1 MRIAVVGAGY
11 VGVNCGAA
19 LAYIGH
25 RVSVIER
32 SQERLELLRAGRSP
46 IHEHGLSDLLVHP
59 SVRSRISFH
68 DGPAEPVP
76 LSDMVMIAVGTPPRR
91 NGQAD
96 TRYVEEAAGEVAAA
110 LRPGQRVVLVVKS
123 TVPVGTNRRVRSV
136 VERTLQ
142 QRGVACEALCASN
155 PEFLREGR
163 ALADM
168 LYPDRIVVGAETDD
182 AVDALHRLYRPIL
195 EQSFDPPPL
204 LDRPQGYAL
213 PRLIVTSPESA
224 ELIKYASNAF
234 LATKISF
241 INEVAGL
248 CERLGADVVE
258 VARGMGL
265 DSRIGPGFLQA
276 GLGWGGSCFPKD
288 TSALISM
295 GCDHDYAMPLL
306 QATVEVNRR
315 QRQHAIDRLQNA
327 LKGLRGRT
335 VGLLGL
341 TFKAGTDDARESPA
355 LDLIPMLLD
364 RGAYVQV
371 HDPVALGRFRHDP
384 ASEEVA
390 CCDEAVGAAAGADG
404 LIVATEW
411 PEYRDLDWDAVAA
424 AMRTPVVLDGRNCL
438 DVSRLE
444 RAGITVLRI
453 GQ

>member
-1 MRIAVVGAGY
+1 MRLAIVGAGY

-19 LAYIGH
+19 LAFLGH
-25 RVSVIER
+25 RVAIIEKNA
-32 SQERLELLRAGRSP
+32 ERLALLRAGRSP
-46 IHEHGLSDLLVHP
+46 IHEHGLQELLGHP
-59 SVRSRISFH
+59 TVKARLSFH
-68 DGPAEPVP
+68 DSPAEAVPV
-76 LSDMVMIAVGTPPRR
+76 SEMVMIAVGTPPRR

-110 LRPGQRVVLVVKS
+110 LAPSQRVTVVVKS

-142 QRGVACEALCASN
+142 QRGVECTALCASN

-182 AVDALHRLYRPIL
+182 AAEPLHRLYRPIL

-204 LDRPQGYAL
+204 LDRPQGYTL

-241 INEVAGL
+241 INEIAGL

-306 QATVEVNRR
+306 SAAVEVNRR
-315 QRQHAIDRLQNA
+315 QRQHAIDRLQSA

-335 VGLLGL
+335 VGILGL

-355 LDLIPMLLD
+355 LELIPMLLD

-371 HDPVALGRFRHDP
+371 NDPVALERFRQDP
-384 ASEEVA
+384 ASEEVT
-390 CCDEAVGAAAGADG
+390 CCEQALDTARGADG
-404 LIVATEW
+404 LIVATDW
-411 PEYRDLDWDAVAA
+411 PIYRDLDWEAIAA
-424 AMRTPVVLDGRNCL
+424 AMRTPVVLDGRNFL
-438 DVSRLE
+438 DVGRLE